1 MDPASRIE
9 LEYRRQEHRIL
20 SIILCGGYNVDHF
33 FIFCP
38 CLIRLCYNRIKKEHN
53 IEKRRKDF
61 YLTWAFSVLW
71 DLLYAR
77 FYSSLSDLGATYSGF
92 SHLIPSPMLLHSRV
106 FTQSLFSILYSFVRM
121 SACPHRLL
129 TWQAMPPKR
138 LSVRQ
143 EESSQSSSRCPNQ

>member
-1 MDPASRIE
+1 MARPTR
-9 LEYRRQEHRIL
+9 LERAEWFSTHGSL
-20 SIILCGGYNVDHF
+20 GG
-33 FIFCP
+33 C
-38 CLIRLCYNRIKKEHN
+38 CLIRLGYGRKKEHN

-71 DLLYAR
+71 DLLCAR

-92 SHLIPSPMLLHSRV
+92 SHLTPSPMLLHSRV
-106 FTQSLFSILYSFVRM
+106 FTQSLFSMLYSFVKT

-143 EESSQSSSRCPNQ
+143 EESS